1 MDFDFA
7 VPTVLD
13 YFATLV
19 QDDDSLA
26 LTEAAI
32 SIAQDVAPSLDIA
45 SVSNELDGLAATL
58 KRRLPGSAPTL
69 HKLLALNHY
78 FFRELQFAG
87 NVNNYYDPQ
96 NSYVHTVL
104 RTRRGIPISLAVVW
118 LELANSIGLA
128 AQGINFPGH
137 FLVRIQV
144 SEGQV
149 IIDPMNGSSLD
160 ADELMDRL
168 YQAGISPEPD
178 ESREAFLSH
187 YLKDCSIRDIL
198 ARMLRNLKEIY
209 KSQQHWERVLQIQER
224 MIVLYPTALWPQH
237 WHLYRDRGLIFAH
250 LNRTAEAMAD
260 LHLYLE
266 HEPEAQDAHIVRLQ
280 LEQLQKQMPR

>member
-7 VPTVLD
+7 VPSVLD

-19 QDDDSLA
+19 QDDSSLA

-45 SVSNELDGLAATL
+45 TVSNELDGLAATL
-58 KRRLPGSAPTL
+58 KRRLPNDAPTL

-96 NSYVHTVL
+96 NSYIHSVL

-118 LELANSIGLA
+118 LELAHSIKLD
-128 AQGINFPGH
+128 AQGVNFPGH

-149 IIDPMNGSSLD
+149 VIDPMSGASLD
-160 ADELMDRL
+160 AEELMDKL
-168 YQAGISPEPD
+168 YQAGISPEPN
-178 ESREAFLSH
+178 ESRESFLSQ
-187 YLKDCSIRDIL
+187 YLQDCSKRDIL

-209 KSQQHWERVLQIQER
+209 KWQQHWERALQIQER
-224 MIVLYPTALWPQH
+224 MIVLYPTTSSPPH

-250 LNRTAEAMAD
+250 LNRTAEAIAD

-266 HEPEAQDAHIVRLQ
+266 HVPEAEDAHIVRMQ
-280 LEQLQKQMPR
+280 LEQLQK